1 MYHYTTARALQEERY
16 KGRAVVRRH
25 SPDES
30 GARRSAPAPQRRR
43 VWAAVTSFATRSH
56 RATPTA

>member
-25 SPDES
+25 SPDEF
-30 GARRSAPAPQRRR
+30 GARRSAPVPRRLR
-43 VWAAVTSFATRSH
+43 LWAAVTSFATGSH
-56 RATPTA
+56 RPTPTS